1 MKIYIS
7 FLSVYMLSFTILI
20 SCSTEGEEHEHV
32 ITSQYTLTV
41 SASKGGSV
49 NPKEGIFDEG
59 TTLVIIATPDKG
71 YEFVRWEGSDNDNK
85 LNPCGKG
92 RPLNELPRY
101 CRATITIYSNRDIQ
115 AFFKLSQSNGK
126 NY

>member
-1 MKIYIS
+1 MSVSI
-7 FLSVYMLSFTILI
+7 FLS
-20 SCSTEGEEHEHV
+20 CSSEGDEHEHA

-41 SASKGGSV
+41 NASEGGSV
-49 NPKEGIFDEG
+49 HPKEGMFNEG

-92 RPLNELPRY
+92 RQLNESSRY

-115 AFFKLSQSNGK
+115 AFFQIKSKS
-126 NY
+126 

>member
-1 MKIYIS
+1 
-7 FLSVYMLSFTILI
+7 MLSFTILI

-71 YEFVRWEGSDNDNK
+71 YEFVRWDGSDFDTNNTTANCNVEFK
-85 LNPCGKG
+85 VPCRTAVTFDSYRG
-92 RPLNELPRY
+92 
-101 CRATITIYSNRDIQ
+101 IQ
-115 AFFKLSQSNGK
+115 AFFQIK
-126 NY
+126 